1 MCCSWDCTE
10 ASTYSTGRYLL
21 TQDLQ
26 MEHGG
31 MDLIHRRAHPD
42 CSLRGFHVLLLQS
55 QPELKIRCVPS
66 LIYPVYLYIPIFT
79 YSPIYNRNNSTS
91 YEDVES

>member
-1 MCCSWDCTE
+1 
-10 ASTYSTGRYLL
+10 
-21 TQDLQ
+21 
-26 MEHGG
+26 
-31 MDLIHRRAHPD
+31 MDFIHCRANPD

-55 QPELKIRCVPS
+55 KSELKIRGVPS

-79 YSPIYNRNNSTS
+79 YPPIYNRNNSTS